1 MKKKPSLLVIG
12 NSNVGKSSITKLLL
26 PNPKEYKGKTG
37 KKPGSTLLI
46 RPITQDRLPY
56 SIIDLPGFGYMK
68 ASSKRR
74 EEHIKQEIVKHIEKH
89 HKNYFFALVVL
100 NILRIEDE
108 LSKYFIEDKTTI
120 PLSFELIT
128 FLKEFEIPLIV
139 IINKIDKVSKY
150 DEERIINLLVNSAR
164 NYNLNLVKYSNFI
177 YNMEIEL
184 PYLKF
189 SALKKTNLGK
199 LKQIIQQYLQK
210 YR

>member
-177 YNMEIEL
+177 YNMKIEL